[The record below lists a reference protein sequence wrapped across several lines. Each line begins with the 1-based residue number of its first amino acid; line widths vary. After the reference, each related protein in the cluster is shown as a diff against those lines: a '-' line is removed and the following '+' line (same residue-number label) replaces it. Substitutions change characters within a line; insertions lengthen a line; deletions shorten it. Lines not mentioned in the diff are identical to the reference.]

1 MPAPPIDKRSYQDL
15 VAETERLAQQLSGWQ
30 PRPDGQLDAGGAL
43 IRVFGRFAELV
54 VERINRAPDKHY
66 LAFLNL
72 IGTSPLPPQPARVPL
87 TFRLAANSPVDAAV
101 PAGAQAAAPPLDG
114 EADEVVFETE
124 RGLVVTRGQLQAVY
138 SSDTET
144 DTYSDRTAQ
153 ATGLAEEPFAVFS
166 GEAPTPHQLY
176 LACDP
181 LLTQPGLKDVTLTL
195 WSPDSWQWSNWPITW
210 AYWDGATWQ
219 AAAGS
224 VSVDAST
231 DQAGTTSFT
240 WRVTLSQLPP
250 LTPHAVNGIEAG
262 WLRAQLELPLPPGET
277 GHLPES
283 FAIGARNPQ
292 DFALPLEPFPAD
304 GSVLFYLSAD
314 DAFAA
319 AGARVRLRVGLSRRG
334 EAIED
339 LQLRW
344 SYQTSDL
351 NGDRRDWVLLGQSSA
366 GAEQVGA
373 TDFALRDTTLAFT
386 SNGEISFHVPV
397 DPPWPRTLFRARSG
411 RWLRV
416 DITSGGYTVPPEI
429 GSFTVDYDWEVPR
442 LGHIATTVRQGAP
455 AEALPP
461 AAGFFNAS
469 ALDLSKDFYPL
480 GEQPRFNDT
489 FYVACPDALARPGAV
504 VKLSV
509 TLTNP
514 AGGGDQPVKAVR
526 TDDQPRIAWEVSD
539 GRQWRATGADYAL
552 TTSGEVSITLPDP
565 IAPTSVNGDERYWL
579 RARLVRGSYG
589 AAATYQQNLDGTY
602 QQNADGT
609 YVLLAATVAPPV
621 IKALSFTP
629 VGGQQTEA
637 SLTACSSY
645 NDFAYA
651 DHTTAAATVQGPT
664 FTPFTPTADT
674 EPALYLGFDRP
685 FDTRP
690 VTLYLQV
697 EPPRPEEVAAEQ
709 LAELDPAR
717 LAQLAWEY
725 ASPTGWRPLGALDE
739 TQALSSRGL
748 VQFIGP
754 SDLVARPCFGQTL
767 SWLRLRWQ
775 RGAFP
780 LPPRLRRV
788 LLNTT
793 WAAQVAT
800 VEDEILGSSNGNPG
814 QAFTTAQTPVQP
826 GQQVLVRERERPAPA
841 EEQALVAQ
849 EGAGAVT
856 VTLDAAGQPDEI
868 WVRWHAVPDFYQS
881 GARDRH
887 YTVDALTGE
896 IRFGDGSYGMIPPQ
910 GQNNVRVT
918 YRTGG
923 GEQGNRAAGTIVE
936 LKSGVPY
943 LDGVTN
949 HEPAQGGAP
958 REPIERL
965 QARGPRVL
973 RHRDRA
979 VTAQDLED
987 LAAAASAEVARVAAI
1002 VPTFS
1007 PYNLWLDPQAPTPTP
1022 EHAAADAGRMGVI
1035 VVPNA
1040 AEARPTPSLGLLRRV
1055 QTYLQER
1062 CPPTADL
1069 WVAGPE
1075 WIAVTVEATVVPTSF
1090 EEADAVGERVS
1101 TALER
1106 FLHPL
1111 TGGPD
1116 GQGWAFGRKPHG
1128 SDLSALIEAV
1138 EGVDHVR
1145 ALTVR
1150 LQPETGDETRMGQ
1163 RQEMLARKLTDA
1175 SDQTELEREL
1185 QRWLDRALVYSGRH
1199 EISVALG

>member
-1 MPAPPIDKRSYQDL
+1 VD
-15 VAETERLAQQLSGWQ
+15 ELAHHLGVLGRRELASG
-30 PRPDGQLDAGGAL
+30 
-43 IRVFGRFAELV
+43 GRQRKGRHRRE
-54 VERINRAPDKHY
+54 
-66 LAFLNL
+66 
-72 IGTSPLPPQPARVPL
+72 
-87 TFRLAANSPVDAAV
+87 
-101 PAGAQAAAPPLDG
+101 
-114 EADEVVFETE
+114 
-124 RGLVVTRGQLQAVY
+124 
-138 SSDTET
+138 
-144 DTYSDRTAQ
+144 
-153 ATGLAEEPFAVFS
+153 
-166 GEAPTPHQLY
+166 
-176 LACDP
+176 
-181 LLTQPGLKDVTLTL
+181 QPGA
-195 WSPDSWQWSNWPITW
+195 SNF
-210 AYWDGATWQ
+210 A
-219 AAAGS
+219 
-224 VSVDAST
+224 
-231 DQAGTTSFT
+231 
-240 WRVTLSQLPP
+240 WRVTLPQLPP
-250 LTPHAVNGIEAG
+250 LTPHAINGIEAG

-283 FAIGARNPQ
+283 IAIGARAPQ
-292 DFALPLEPFPAD
+292 DLSAPLSPFPDDSA
-304 GSVLFYLSAD
+304 VKRFYLSVD
-314 DAFAA
+314 EAFAA
-319 AGARVRLRVGLSRRG
+319 AGALVRLHVSLTRPGV
-334 EAIED
+334 ATD
-339 LQLRW
+339 LQLNW
-344 SYQTSDL
+344 FYQA
-351 NGDRRDWVLLGQSSA
+351 GDQWQQLGQSSA
-366 GAEQVGA
+366 DAEQVGT
-373 TDFALRDTTLAFT
+373 TDFALRDGTLALT
-386 SNGEISFHVPV
+386 RDGSISFHVPIQ
-397 DPPWPRTLFRARSG
+397 PPWPRTLYRTRRG

-416 DITSGGYTVPPEI
+416 DIAGGQYTTPPEI
-429 GSFTVDYDWEVPR
+429 ASLAVDYDWEVPR
-442 LGHIATTVRQGAP
+442 LGHITTAIRQAA

-461 AAGFFNAS
+461 AAAFFNTG
-469 ALDLSKDFYPL
+469 ALDLSKDFHPL

-489 FYVACPDALARPGAV
+489 FYVACPEALARPGAV

-514 AGGGDQPVKAVR
+514 AGATDTPVKPVR
-526 TDDQPRIAWEVSD
+526 TEDNPRLAWEVSD

-552 TTSGEVSITLPDP
+552 TTSGEVSFTLPDP

-589 AAATYQQNLDGTY
+589 AAATYRQDP
-602 QQNADGT
+602 DGT

-629 VGGQQTEA
+629 VGAQQTEA
-637 SLTACSSY
+637 SPTACLSY

-651 DHTTAAATVQGPT
+651 DHTTAAATAQGPT

-674 EPALYLGFDRP
+674 EPALYLGFDQP

-690 VTLYLQV
+690 ATLYLQV
-697 EPPRPEEVAAEQ
+697 EPPRPEEVAADQ
-709 LAELDPAR
+709 LAEIDPAT
-717 LAQLAWEY
+717 LAQLTWEY

-739 TQALSSRGL
+739 TQALSGRGL

-754 SDLVARPCFGQTL
+754 RDLLPRLCFGQTM

-800 VEDEILGSSNGNPG
+800 VDNEILGSSNGNPN

-826 GQQVLVRERERPAPA
+826 GQHVLVRERERPAPA
-841 EEQALVAQ
+841 DERALAAQ
-849 EGAGAVT
+849 EGADAVT

-887 YTVDALTGE
+887 YTVDAQTGE

-910 GQNNVRVT
+910 GQNNIRIT

-936 LKSGVPY
+936 LKSGIPY

-958 REPIERL
+958 REPIGRL

-987 LAAAASAEVARVAAI
+987 LAAAASAEVARVTAI

-1007 PYNLWLDPQAPTPTP
+1007 PYNLWLDPRAPTPTP

-1040 AEARPTPSLGLLRRV
+1040 AAARPTPSLGLLRRV
-1055 QTYLQER
+1055 QAHLQER

-1090 EEADAVGERVS
+1090 EEADAVRDRVS
-1101 TALER
+1101 SALER

-1128 SDLSALIEAV
+1128 SDLSALVEAV

-1145 ALTVR
+1145 ALSVS
-1150 LQPETGDETRMGQ
+1150 LQPETGDVTHRRELQG
-1163 RQEMLARKLTDA
+1163 MLRRKLTET
-1175 SDQTELEREL
+1175 SDQPERERDL

-1199 EISVALG
+1199 EISVALR

>member
-1 MPAPPIDKRSYQDL
+1 MRAPPIEPRGYAEI
-15 VAETERLAQQLSGWQ
+15 VAETSDLAERFSGWR
-30 PRPDGQLDAGGAL
+30 PAPDGQPDAGAAL
-43 IRVFGRFAELV
+43 IGVFGRFAELV
-54 VERINRAPDKHY
+54 IERLNRAPDKHY

-72 IGTSPLPPQPARVPL
+72 IGTSLLPPQPARVPL
-87 TFRLAANSPVDAAV
+87 TFQLAANSPVDAAV
-101 PAGAQAAAPPLDG
+101 PAGTQAAAPPLDG
-114 EADEVVFETE
+114 EADEVAFETE
-124 RGLVVTRGQLQAVY
+124 RDLVVTRGQLQAVY
-138 SSDTET
+138 ASDTET

-153 ATGLAEEPFAVFS
+153 ATGLANGPFAAFS

-195 WSPDSWQWSNWPITW
+195 WSPDSWQWANWPITW
-210 AYWDGATWQ
+210 AYWDGAGWQ
-219 AAAGS
+219 AATSSARVEAG
-224 VSVDAST
+224 AE
-231 DQAGTTSFT
+231 QAGAAGFA
-240 WRVTLSQLPP
+240 WRVTLAQLPP
-250 LTPHAVNGIEAG
+250 LTPHTVNGIEAG

-277 GHLPES
+277 GHVPES

-292 DFALPLEPFPAD
+292 DLALPLEPFPAD

-334 EAIED
+334 EATEN
-339 LQLRW
+339 LQLKW
-344 SYQTSDL
+344 SYQTGDQ
-351 NGDRRDWVLLGQSSA
+351 NGDRRDWVLLGQSSP
-366 GAEQVGA
+366 GAAQVGA

-386 SNGEISFHVPV
+386 TDGEISFHVPV
-397 DPPWPRTLFRARSG
+397 EPPWPRTLFRGRSG

-429 GSFTVDYDWEVPR
+429 GSLTVDYDWEVPR
-442 LGHIATTVRQGAP
+442 LGHIATTIRQGAP

-514 AGGGDQPVKAVR
+514 AEATAAPVPPVR
-526 TDDQPRIAWEVSD
+526 TADKPRLAWEVSD
-539 GRQWRATGADYAL
+539 GHRWRAVAADYAL

-579 RARLVRGSYG
+579 RARLVEGNYG
-589 AAATYQQNLDGTY
+589 VAATYRQISASSY
-602 QQNADGT
+602 E
-609 YVLLAATVAPPV
+609 LLAATVAPPV

-629 VGGQQTEA
+629 VGAQQTEA
-637 SLTACSSY
+637 PLTACLSY

-651 DHTTAAATVQGPT
+651 DHTTAAATVQGPL

-709 LAELDPAR
+709 LAEIDPAA
-717 LAQLAWEY
+717 LAQLTWEY

-754 SDLVARPCFGQTL
+754 RDLVARPCFGQTL

-800 VEDEILGSSNGNPG
+800 VENEILGSSNGNPG

-826 GQQVLVRERERPAPA
+826 GQQVLVRERERPAPP
-841 EEQALVAQ
+841 EEQALVAE

-910 GQNNVRVT
+910 GQNNLRVT

-1007 PYNLWLDPQAPTPTP
+1007 PYNLWLDPQTPTPTP

-1040 AEARPTPSLGLLRRV
+1040 AAARPTPSLGLLRRV
-1055 QTYLQER
+1055 QAHLQER

-1090 EEADAVGERVS
+1090 EEADAVGGRVS

-1128 SDLSALIEAV
+1128 SDLSALVEAV
-1138 EGVDHVR
+1138 DGVDHVR
-1145 ALTVR
+1145 ALTVS
-1150 LQPETGDETRMGQ
+1150 LQPETGEADRRLQRMLERPLTET
-1163 RQEMLARKLTDA
+1163 
-1175 SDQTELEREL
+1175 SDQPERERDL

-1199 EISVALG
+1199 EISVALE

>member
-15 VAETERLAQQLSGWQ
+15 VAETERLAQRLSDWR
-30 PRPDGQLDAGGAL
+30 PRPDGRPDAGSAL
-43 IRVFGRFAELV
+43 IRIFGRFAELV
-54 VERINRAPDKHY
+54 VERLNRAPDKNY

-72 IGTSPLPPQPARVPL
+72 IGTSLLPPQPARVPL
-87 TFRLAANSPVDAAV
+87 TFSPAANSPVDAVV
-101 PAGAQAAAPPLDG
+101 PAGTRAAAPPLDG

-124 RGLVVTRGQLQAVY
+124 RDLVVTRAQLQAVY
-138 SSDTET
+138 VSDTET

-153 ATGLAEEPFAVFS
+153 ATGLVEEPFAAFG

-181 LLTQPGLKDVTLTL
+181 VLTQPGTKDVTLAL
-195 WSPDSWQWSNWPITW
+195 ASPDSWQWTNWPITW
-210 AYWDGATWQ
+210 AYRDGADWR
-219 AAAGS
+219 AAASGAR
-224 VSVDAST
+224 VEADATNS
-231 DQAGTTSFT
+231 T
-240 WRVTLSQLPP
+240 WRVTLPQVPP
-250 LTPHAVNGIEAG
+250 LTPHEVNGIEAG

-283 FAIGARNPQ
+283 IAIGARNPQ
-292 DFALPLEPFPAD
+292 DLTVPLAPFPDDSA
-304 GSVLFYLSAD
+304 VKRFYLSVD
-314 DAFAA
+314 EAFAA
-319 AGARVRLRVGLSRRG
+319 AGARVVLHVSLSRPG
-334 EAIED
+334 AATD
-339 LQLRW
+339 LPLTW
-344 SYQTSDL
+344 YYQA
-351 NGDRRDWVLLGQSSA
+351 GDQWQPLGWQPLGQSST

-373 TDFALRDTTLAFT
+373 TDFDLRDGTLAFT
-386 SNGEISFHVPV
+386 RDGEISFHVPIQ
-397 DPPWPRTLFRARSG
+397 PPWARTLYRTRRG

-416 DITSGGYTVPPEI
+416 DIDGGRYTTPPEI
-429 GSFTVDYDWEVPR
+429 ASLVVDYDWEVPR
-442 LGHIATTVRQGAP
+442 LGRVTIAVPQAL

-461 AAGFFNAS
+461 PAAFVNTS

-489 FYVACPDALARPGAV
+489 FYVACPEALARPGAV

-514 AGGGDQPVKAVR
+514 AKATGTPVPPVR
-526 TDDQPRIAWEVSD
+526 TEDNPKLAWELSD
-539 GRQWRATGADYAL
+539 GRQWRAVAADYAL

-565 IAPTSVNGDERYWL
+565 IAPTSVNGEERYWL
-579 RARLVRGSYG
+579 RGRLVRGSYG
-589 AAATYQQNLDGTY
+589 APATYRQNP
-602 QQNADGT
+602 DGT
-609 YVLLAATVAPPV
+609 YVLVPATVAPPV
-621 IKALSFTP
+621 VKALSFTP
-629 VGGQQTEA
+629 VVVPQTEA
-637 SLTACSSY
+637 PATACLSY
-645 NDFAYA
+645 NDFAYT

-664 FTPFTPTADT
+664 FAPFTPTADT

-685 FDTRP
+685 FDPRP
-690 VTLYLQV
+690 ATLYLQV

-709 LAELDPAR
+709 LAEIDPAT
-717 LAQLAWEY
+717 LAQLTWEY
-725 ASPTGWRPLGALDE
+725 GSPTGWRPLGALDE
-739 TQALSSRGL
+739 TQALSGRGL

-754 SDLVARPCFGQTL
+754 GDLVPRRSFGQTL
-767 SWLRLRWQ
+767 SWLRLRWR

-780 LPPRLRRV
+780 LPPRLRRI

-800 VEDEILGSSNGNPG
+800 VGNEILGSSNGNPS
-814 QAFTTAQTPVQP
+814 QAFTTAQTAVQP
-826 GQQVLVRERERPAPA
+826 GQQVLVRERERPTPT

-849 EGAGAVT
+849 EGVDAVT

-881 GARDRH
+881 STRDRH
-887 YTVDALTGE
+887 YTVDALTGD

-910 GQNNVRVT
+910 GQNNIRVT

-923 GEQGNRAAGTIVE
+923 GEQGNRDTGTIVE

-943 LDGVTN
+943 LDDVTN

-987 LAAAASAEVARVAAI
+987 LAAAASAEVARATAI
-1002 VPTFS
+1002 VPSFS
-1007 PYNLWLDPQAPTPTP
+1007 PYNLWLDPRAPAPRP
-1022 EHAAADAGRMGVI
+1022 MHAEADAGRMGVI

-1040 AEARPTPSLGLLRRV
+1040 AAARPTPSLGLLRRV
-1055 QTYLQER
+1055 QAHLQER
-1062 CPPTADL
+1062 CCPTADL

-1075 WIAVTVEATVVPTSF
+1075 WIAVTVEATVMPTSF
-1090 EEADAVGERVS
+1090 EEADVVRERVR

-1138 EGVDHVR
+1138 AGVDHVR
-1145 ALTVR
+1145 TLSVS
-1150 LQPETGDETRMGQ
+1150 LQPETGDVARQGEL
-1163 RQEMLARKLTDA
+1163 QEMLRRKLTET
-1175 SDQTELEREL
+1175 SDQPERERDL

-1199 EISVALG
+1199 EISVALD

>member
-1 MPAPPIDKRSYQDL
+1 MPAPPIDKRSYEDL
-15 VAETERLAQQLSGWQ
+15 VAETERLAQQLSGWR
-30 PRPDGQLDAGGAL
+30 PRPDGRPDAGSAL
-43 IRVFGRFAELV
+43 IRIFGRFAELV
-54 VERINRAPDKHY
+54 VERLNRAPDKNY

-72 IGTSPLPPQPARVPL
+72 IGTSLLPPQPARVPL
-87 TFRLAANSPVDAAV
+87 TFYPAANSPVDAVV
-101 PAGAQAAAPPLDG
+101 PAGTRAAAPPLDG
-114 EADEVVFETE
+114 ETDEVVFETE
-124 RGLVVTRGQLQAVY
+124 RALVVTRTQLQAVY
-138 SSDTET
+138 VSDTET

-153 ATGLAEEPFAVFS
+153 ATGLVEEPFAAF
-166 GEAPTPHQLY
+166 GGQAPTPHQLY

-181 LLTQPGLKDVTLTL
+181 LLTQPGAKDVTLAL
-195 WSPDSWQWSNWPITW
+195 ASPDSWQWTNWPITW
-210 AYWDGATWQ
+210 AYRDGANWR
-219 AAAGS
+219 AAAGIAR
-224 VSVDAST
+224 VE
-231 DQAGTTSFT
+231 AGATNFT
-240 WRVTLSQLPP
+240 WRVTLPQLPP

-262 WLRAQLELPLPPGET
+262 WLRAQLELPLSPGET

-283 FAIGARNPQ
+283 IAIGARNPQ
-292 DFALPLEPFPAD
+292 DLTVPLSPFPDDSA
-304 GSVLFYLSAD
+304 VKRFYLSAD
-314 DAFAA
+314 EAFAA
-319 AGARVRLRVGLSRRG
+319 AGARVVLHVSLSRPG
-334 EAIED
+334 AATD
-339 LQLRW
+339 LRLTW
-344 SYQTSDL
+344 YYQA
-351 NGDRRDWVLLGQSSA
+351 GDHWQPLGQSSA
-366 GAEQVGA
+366 DEQQLGA
-373 TDFALRDTTLAFT
+373 TDFALRDGTLAFT
-386 SNGEISFHVPV
+386 RDGEISFHVPV
-397 DPPWPRTLFRARSG
+397 QPPWPRTLYRTRRG

-416 DITSGGYTVPPEI
+416 DIDGGQYTTPPEI
-429 GSFTVDYDWEVPR
+429 ASLTVDHDWELPR
-442 LGHIATTVRQGAP
+442 LGRITIAVPQAS

-461 AAGFFNAS
+461 PAALFNAS

-489 FYVACPDALARPGAV
+489 FAVAIPEALARPGAV

-514 AGGGDQPVKAVR
+514 AKATGAPVPPVR
-526 TDDQPRIAWEVSD
+526 TEDNPKLAWELSD
-539 GRQWRATGADYAL
+539 GRQWRATAADYAL
-552 TTSGEVSITLPDP
+552 TTNGEVSFTLPDP
-565 IAPTSVNGDERYWL
+565 IRPTPVNGDERYWL
-579 RARLVRGSYG
+579 RARLIRGSYG
-589 AAATYQQNLDGTY
+589 APATYRQNPDGS
-602 QQNADGT
+602 
-609 YVLLAATVAPPV
+609 YVLIPATVAPPV

-629 VGGQQTEA
+629 ADAQQSEA
-637 SLTACSSY
+637 FPTACLSY
-645 NDFAYA
+645 NDFAYT
-651 DHTTAAATVQGPT
+651 DHTAAAQTAQGPT

-674 EPALYLGFDRP
+674 DPALYLGFDRP

-690 VTLYLQV
+690 ATLYLQV
-697 EPPRPEEVAAEQ
+697 EPPRAEEVAAEQ
-709 LAELDPAR
+709 LAEIDPAR
-717 LAQLAWEY
+717 LAQLTWEY

-754 SDLVARPCFGQTL
+754 GDLVTRPYFGQAL
-767 SWLRLRWQ
+767 SWLRLRWR

-793 WAAQVAT
+793 WAAQVTT
-800 VEDEILGSSNGNPG
+800 VENEILGSSNGNPD

-826 GQQVLVRERERPAPA
+826 GQQVLVRERERPVPA

-849 EGAGAVT
+849 EGADAVT
-856 VTLDAAGQPDEI
+856 VTLDAAGQLDEI
-868 WVRWHAVPDFYQS
+868 WVRWHAVPDFHQS
-881 GARDRH
+881 GARDRN
-887 YTVDALTGE
+887 YTVDTLTGE
-896 IRFGDGSYGMIPPQ
+896 IRFGDGSCGMIPPQ
-910 GQNNVRVT
+910 GQNNIRVT

-923 GEQGNRAAGTIVE
+923 GEQGNRAAATIVE
-936 LKSGVPY
+936 LKSGIPY

-1002 VPTFS
+1002 APAFS

-1035 VVPNA
+1035 VVPTSA
-1040 AEARPTPSLGLLRRV
+1040 ATRPTPSLGLLRRV
-1055 QTYLQER
+1055 QAHLQER
-1062 CPPTADL
+1062 CAPTADL

-1075 WIAVTVEATVVPTSF
+1075 WIAVTVQATVVPRSF
-1090 EEADAVGERVS
+1090 EEADTVGDRVR

-1116 GQGWAFGRKPHG
+1116 GQGWAFGRRLHR

-1138 EGVDHVR
+1138 EGVDHIR
-1145 ALTVR
+1145 ALSVT
-1150 LQPETGDETRMGQ
+1150 LQPETEDATRRRQLET
-1163 RQEMLARKLTDA
+1163 MLERRLTET
-1175 SDQTELEREL
+1175 SDQPERERDL

-1199 EISVALG
+1199 EIGVAFG

>member
-15 VAETERLAQQLSGWQ
+15 VSETERLAQQLSGWQ

-43 IRVFGRFAELV
+43 IRIFGRFAELV
-54 VERINRAPDKHY
+54 VERLNRAPDKSY

-72 IGTSPLPPQPARVPL
+72 IGTSLLPPQPARVPL
-87 TFRLAANSPVDAAV
+87 TFQLAANSPVDAVV
-101 PAGAQAAAPPLDG
+101 PEGTRTAAPPLDG

-124 RGLVVTRGQLQAVY
+124 RDLVVTRTQLQAVY
-138 SSDTET
+138 VSDTRT

-153 ATGLAEEPFAVFS
+153 ATGLVEEPFAVFG

-181 LLTQPGLKDVTLTL
+181 LLTQPGPKDATLALT
-195 WSPDSWQWSNWPITW
+195 SQDSWQWTNWPITW
-210 AYWDGATWQ
+210 AYWDGAGWQ
-219 AAAGS
+219 AAAS
-224 VSVDAST
+224 SASADA
-231 DQAGTTSFT
+231 GV

-250 LTPHAVNGIEAG
+250 LTPHAINGIEAG

-277 GHLPES
+277 GHVPES
-283 FAIGARNPQ
+283 IAIGARAPQ
-292 DFALPLEPFPAD
+292 DLTAPLSLFPD
-304 GSVLFYLSAD
+304 TTKWFYLSAD

-319 AGARVRLRVGLSRRG
+319 AGARVVLHVTLSRRG
-334 EAIED
+334 APDLHTD

-344 SYQTSDL
+344 SYRPGGGRPNDEWL
-351 NGDRRDWVLLGQSSA
+351 PLGQSSSA
-366 GAEQVGA
+366 ADHVGA
-373 TDFALRDTTLAFT
+373 TDFALRDGTLALT
-386 SNGEISFHVPV
+386 QDGTISFQVPIW
-397 DPPWPRTLFRARSG
+397 PPWQRSLHRTRTG

-416 DITSGGYTVPPEI
+416 DIVGGQYTTPPEI
-429 GSFTVDYDWEVPR
+429 ASLTVDYDWELPR
-442 LGHIATTVRQGAP
+442 LGHITATIPQAP

-461 AAGFFNAS
+461 AAAFFNAS
-469 ALDLSKDFYPL
+469 PLYLSKDIYPL

-489 FYVACPDALARPGAV
+489 FYVACPEALARPGAV

-514 AGGGDQPVKAVR
+514 AGATGGPVDPVR
-526 TDDQPRIAWEVSD
+526 TADNPTLAWEVSD
-539 GRQWRATGADYAL
+539 GRQWRATAANYAL

-579 RARLVRGSYG
+579 RARLASGSYG
-589 AAATYQQNLDGTY
+589 AAATYERHTDGTGGTDGTY
-602 QQNADGT
+602 AF
-609 YVLLAATVAPPV
+609 LPATVAPPV

-629 VGGQQTEA
+629 AAAQQTEA
-637 SLTACSSY
+637 SATACLSY
-645 NDFAYA
+645 NDFVYA
-651 DHTTAAATVQGPT
+651 DHTTAAATVDGPA

-685 FDTRP
+685 FDARP
-690 VTLYLQV
+690 ATLYLQV

-709 LAELDPAR
+709 LAEIDPATLAR
-717 LAQLAWEY
+717 LTWEY
-725 ASPTGWRPLGALDE
+725 AGPTGWLPLGALDE
-739 TQALSSRGL
+739 TQALSGRGL

-754 SDLVARPCFGQTL
+754 RDLTARACFEQTL

-775 RGAFP
+775 QGAFP

-800 VEDEILGSSNGNPG
+800 IENEILGSSNGNPS

-841 EEQALVAQ
+841 DEQALVAQ

-881 GARDRH
+881 GPRDRH

-896 IRFGDGSYGMIPPQ
+896 IRFGDGSYGMIPPP

-943 LDGVTN
+943 LDSVTN

-1002 VPTFS
+1002 VPAFS
-1007 PYNLWLDPQAPTPTP
+1007 PYNLWLDPQAPAPTP

-1040 AEARPTPSLGLLRRV
+1040 DVARPTPSLGLLRQV
-1055 QTYLQER
+1055 QAHLQER

-1075 WIAVTVEATVVPTSF
+1075 WIAVTVKTTVVPTSF
-1090 EEADAVGERVS
+1090 EVADAVGDRVR

-1111 TGGPD
+1111 SGGPAA
-1116 GQGWAFGRKPHG
+1116 QGWAFGRKPHG

-1145 ALTVR
+1145 TLTVD
-1150 LQPETGDETRMGQ
+1150 LQP
-1163 RQEMLARKLTDA
+1163 
-1175 SDQTELEREL
+1175 QTENVDLAALQRMLQRPLTEPLELDRDL
-1185 QRWLDRALVYSGRH
+1185 QRWLDRALVYSGQH

>member
-15 VAETERLAQQLSGWQ
+15 VAETERLAQQLSRWR
-30 PRPDGQLDAGGAL
+30 PRPDGRPDAGSAL
-43 IRVFGRFAELV
+43 IRIFGSFAELV
-54 VERINRAPDKHY
+54 VERLNRAPDKSY

-72 IGTSPLPPQPARVPL
+72 IGTSLLPPQPARAPL
-87 TFRLAANSPVDAAV
+87 TFSPAANSPVDAVV
-101 PAGAQAAAPPLDG
+101 PAGTRAAAPPLDG

-124 RGLVVTRGQLQAVY
+124 RDLVVTRTQLQAVY
-138 SSDTET
+138 VSDTET
-144 DTYSDRTAQ
+144 DTYSDRTPQ
-153 ATGLAEEPFAVFS
+153 ATGLVEEPWGGGGGGA
-166 GEAPTPHQLY
+166 APPHQLY

-181 LLTQPGLKDVTLTL
+181 VLTQPGTKDVTLAL
-195 WSPDSWQWSNWPITW
+195 ASPDSWQWTNWPITW
-210 AYWDGATWQ
+210 AYRDGADWR
-219 AAAGS
+219 AAPSSARVEAG
-224 VSVDAST
+224 AT
-231 DQAGTTSFT
+231 NYT
-240 WRVTLSQLPP
+240 WRVTLPQVPP
-250 LTPHAVNGIEAG
+250 LTPHEVNGIEAG

-277 GHLPES
+277 GNLPES
-283 FAIGARNPQ
+283 IAIGARNPQ
-292 DFALPLEPFPAD
+292 DLTVPLSPFADDSA
-304 GSVLFYLSAD
+304 VKRFYLSAD
-314 DAFAA
+314 EAFAA
-319 AGARVRLRVGLSRRG
+319 AGARVVLHVRLSRPG
-334 EAIED
+334 AATD
-339 LQLRW
+339 LRLTW
-344 SYQTSDL
+344 YYQA
-351 NGDRRDWVLLGQSSA
+351 GDRWQPLGQSSA
-366 GAEQVGA
+366 GAEQEGA
-373 TDFALRDTTLAFT
+373 TDFALRDGTLAFT
-386 SNGEISFHVPV
+386 RDGEISFHVPIQ
-397 DPPWPRTLFRARSG
+397 PPWSRTLYRTRRG

-416 DITSGGYTVPPEI
+416 DITGGQYTAPPEI
-429 GSFTVDYDWEVPR
+429 ASLTVDHDWELPR
-442 LGHIATTVRQGAP
+442 LGRITIAVPQAS

-461 AAGFFNAS
+461 PAAFFNAS

-489 FYVACPDALARPGAV
+489 FAVAIPEALARPGAV

-514 AGGGDQPVKAVR
+514 AKATGTPVPPVR
-526 TDDQPRIAWEVSD
+526 TEDNPKLAWELSD
-539 GRQWRATGADYAL
+539 GRQWRATAADYAL

-565 IAPTSVNGDERYWL
+565 VAPTSVNGEERYWL
-579 RARLVRGSYG
+579 RGRLVRGSYG
-589 AAATYQQNLDGTY
+589 A
-602 QQNADGT
+602 
-609 YVLLAATVAPPV
+609 AATVAPPV

-629 VGGQQTEA
+629 VVVPQTEA
-637 SLTACSSY
+637 PATACLSY
-645 NDFAYA
+645 NDFAYT

-664 FTPFTPTADT
+664 FAPFTPTADT

-690 VTLYLQV
+690 ATLYLQV
-697 EPPRPEEVAAEQ
+697 EPPPPEEVAAEQ
-709 LAELDPAR
+709 LAEMDPAT
-717 LAQLAWEY
+717 LAQLTWEY
-725 ASPTGWRPLGALDE
+725 GSSTGWRPLGALDE
-739 TQALSSRGL
+739 TQALSGRGV

-754 SDLVARPCFGQTL
+754 GDLVTRPYFGQPL
-767 SWLRLRWQ
+767 SWLRLRWR

-841 EEQALVAQ
+841 DEQALVAQ
-849 EGAGAVT
+849 EGADAVT

-868 WVRWHAVPDFYQS
+868 WVRWHAVPDFYRC
-881 GARDRH
+881 GVRDRH

-910 GQNNVRVT
+910 GQNNIRVT

-923 GEQGNRAAGTIVE
+923 GEQGNRDAGTIVE

-949 HEPAQGGAP
+949 CEPAQGGAP

-965 QARGPRVL
+965 QTRGPRVL

-987 LAAAASAEVARVAAI
+987 LAAAASAEVARATAI
-1002 VPTFS
+1002 VPSFS
-1007 PYNLWLDPQAPTPTP
+1007 PYNLWLDLQAPAPRP
-1022 EHAAADAGRMGVI
+1022 VHAAADAGRMGVI
-1035 VVPNA
+1035 VVPNDA
-1040 AEARPTPSLGLLRRV
+1040 AARPTPSLGLLRRV
-1055 QTYLQER
+1055 QAHLQER

-1075 WIAVTVEATVVPTSF
+1075 WIAVTVGATVVPTSF
-1090 EEADAVGERVS
+1090 EEADAVGDRVR

-1145 ALTVR
+1145 TLSVS
-1150 LQPETGDETRMGQ
+1150 LQPETGDVTR
-1163 RQEMLARKLTDA
+1163 RLELQEMLRRKLTET
-1175 SDQTELEREL
+1175 SDQPERERDL

-1199 EISVALG
+1199 EISVALD